1 MISLRESKII
11 IYDLLN
17 IVKVAG
23 ADISLSLK
31 MVKKNQKQFWRRT
44 FIRSLFAGIEG
55 INHRINN
62 VSILLAN
69 IQKIKLSHAEIAMLK
84 EETYALNEKGEAI
97 STKSKLRTKDNLC
110 FTLKTFAHV
119 SNTMFKIEKNSKEW
133 SSFNEALKIRD
144 RLTHPKSTNDLIISD
159 VELEAV
165 EKTFM
170 WYFASI
176 IAILNSAKKSLETLL
191 ANDAKENKKKRQSN
205 KTNSADR

>member
-1 MISLRESKII
+1 
-11 IYDLLN
+11 
-17 IVKVAG
+17 
-23 ADISLSLK
+23 
-31 MVKKNQKQFWRRT
+31 
-44 FIRSLFAGIEG
+44 
-55 INHRINN
+55 
-62 VSILLAN
+62 
-69 IQKIKLSHAEIAMLK
+69 
-84 EETYALNEKGEAI
+84 
-97 STKSKLRTKDNLC
+97 
-110 FTLKTFAHV
+110 V
-119 SNTMFKIEKNSKEW
+119 SNTTFKIEKNSKEW

>member
-11 IYDLLN
+11 IYDLLD

-69 IQKIKLSHAEIAMLK
+69 H
-84 EETYALNEKGEAI
+84 YCPVNLN
-97 STKSKLRTKDNLC
+97 
-110 FTLKTFAHV
+110 
-119 SNTMFKIEKNSKEW
+119 
-133 SSFNEALKIRD
+133 
-144 RLTHPKSTNDLIISD
+144 
-159 VELEAV
+159 
-165 EKTFM
+165 
-170 WYFASI
+170 
-176 IAILNSAKKSLETLL
+176 LL
-191 ANDAKENKKKRQSN
+191 H
-205 KTNSADR
+205 

>member
-11 IYDLLN
+11 IYDLLD

-69 IQKIKLSHAEIAMLK
+69 IKKIKLSHAEIAMLK
-84 EETYALNEKGEAI
+84 EEIYALNEKGEAI

-119 SNTMFKIEKNSKEW
+119 SNTTFKIEKNSKEW